1 MLKQKLQYFGHLKW
15 RANSLEK
22 TVMVGKIEGR
32 RRGNRA
38 WDGWMASPIQWTW
51 VWADSG
57 NSEGQGNLACCSPR
71 GGRVGHNWV
80 TEQHHY
86 SVCVCVCVCA
96 RPCSVMSDSLW
107 PPWTVAHQVPLS
119 IELSRKEHWSGL
131 PFPSPG
137 DLPDPGI
144 EPASPVSLALVAG
157 FFTTE
162 PTEKVLSAK
171 YLLKYIYIFTYVYI
185 WLC

>member
-1 MLKQKLQYFGHLKW
+1 MH
-15 RANSLEK
+15 A
-22 TVMVGKIEGR
+22 
-32 RRGNRA
+32 
-38 WDGWMASPIQWTW
+38 
-51 VWADSG
+51 
-57 NSEGQGNLACCSPR
+57 
-71 GGRVGHNWV
+71 
-80 TEQHHY
+80 
-86 SVCVCVCVCA
+86 
-96 RPCSVMSDSLW
+96 CSVAQSYL
-107 PPWTVAHQVPLS
+107 TLS
-119 IELSRKEHWSGL
+119 HSIDCTLPGSSVHGILQARILEWL
-131 PFPSPG
+131 PFPPAR